1 MRILQL
7 LAAWS
12 WLRWRALINALT
24 GKRRSG
30 GRKISAWLGLVL
42 TIVLGLVGL
51 GWAVGLSIG
60 AWFAGRS
67 IAAGDAG
74 GPGMIGIRV
83 GVGIL
88 SLLLAIFAVLSGGRS
103 ATHDWTRLLLLPI
116 ARRELHALE
125 LLAGLLDPWLLVMV
139 PPLLVMAI
147 ALAPRGGTAAVVA
160 AVGGALLFVVLGALA
175 TLLSLLVQL
184 LLRDRRRAEVVV
196 LVALLFTMTLGWA
209 PGLFMRIERPDQRA
223 RREAAAPQQP
233 SRPAQPSAPPQ
244 PSASPASPSADSA
257 LAEPRSRR
265 HRHRDDRHSVMGG
278 RWFQPLPSEV
288 YARSL
293 FLAAGGSPARAAL
306 PLATLAFEA
315 VLFYSISALA
325 WRRLVESPAV
335 GSRRRRGL
343 ALPRLAA
350 PSSPAGHPAVAVAR
364 AQVATTL
371 RTVQG
376 RVALV
381 SPLLIAAATS
391 LTHGFRAGGPFAA
404 IAPLFGA
411 TAALALGP
419 LSVMVYQNALLNQ
432 FGVDGAGF
440 SLQVLSPLSE
450 RALVAGRALGGGALM
465 LLALMPAMAVAALLH
480 PGTPLLLW
488 PATLLG
494 GTAAYLLFAPAALW
508 LSLLFP
514 KAADLSKLGSKGK
527 PHGAAALCGVLA
539 VALALGLV
547 QGLGAVGFLVG
558 GAPGA
563 LLAETLL
570 VAAAFVVAWPLL
582 TLVAA
587 ALPARRDALLLALRA
602 D

>member
-1 MRILQL
+1 MRLLRL

-12 WLRWRALINALT
+12 WLRWRGLVNALA

-30 GRKISAWLGLVL
+30 GRRISAWLGLLL

-51 GWAVGLSIG
+51 AWAVGLSIG

-67 IAAGDAG
+67 IAGGDAG

-83 GVGIL
+83 AAGIL
-88 SLLLAIFAVLSGGRS
+88 SLLLALFAVLSGGRS

-116 ARRELHALE
+116 ARRQLHALE
-125 LLAGLLDPWLLVMV
+125 LLAGLLDPWLLVIV
-139 PPLLVMAI
+139 PPLIVLAI
-147 ALAPRGGTAAVVA
+147 ALAPHAGTAAVA

-175 TLLSLLVQL
+175 TLLSLFVQL

-196 LVALLFTMTLGWA
+196 LVALLVTMTLGWA
-209 PGLFMRIERPDQRA
+209 PGLFMRIERPG
-223 RREAAAPQQP
+223 QP
-233 SRPAQPSAPPQ
+233 TAPAQPSV
-244 PSASPASPSADSA
+244 SPATPSADSSNT
-257 LAEPRSRR
+257 ERRPHRRRRSDRR
-265 HRHRDDRHSVMGG
+265 GGVMTA

-288 YARSL
+288 YARSI
-293 FLAAGGSPARAAL
+293 FLAAGDAPARAAL

-315 VLFYSISALA
+315 VLFYGLSALA

-350 PSSPAGHPAVAVAR
+350 PSSRAGHPAVAVAR

-381 SPLLIAAATS
+381 SPPLIVAAIS
-391 LTHGFRAGGPFAA
+391 LTQGFRAAGPFAA

-450 RALVAGRALGGGALM
+450 RALVAGRALGGGVLM
-465 LLALMPAMAVAALLH
+465 LLALLPAMAIAALLH

-494 GTAAYLLFAPAALW
+494 GAAAYLLFVPVALW

-527 PHGAAALCGVLA
+527 PHGAATFCGLLA
-539 VALALGLV
+539 VTVALGLV

-558 GAPGA
+558 SAPGA

-570 VAAAFVVAWPLL
+570 AAAALAIAWPLL
-582 TLVAA
+582 VLVAA